1 MSVYLNCI
9 SDGIDVKVPLA
20 EIDKGVEHS
29 EAIVILANIE
39 AFVMELVHS
48 SIVTVKPKEWADKD
62 LWWTKQFVL
71 FDVQKDNS
79 TFQFDFY
86 NWNEMFFVKIGF
98 TIRDVQVY
106 ENILTE
112 SVQHCL

>member
-9 SDGIDVKVPLA
+9 SDGIDVKVPLT

-39 AFVMELVHS
+39 AFVVELVHS
-48 SIVTVKPKEWADKD
+48 SIVTVKPKEWEDKD

-71 FDVQKDNS
+71 SDVHKDNY
-79 TFQFDFY
+79 TFEFD
-86 NWNEMFFVKIGF
+86 
-98 TIRDVQVY
+98 
-106 ENILTE
+106 L
-112 SVQHCL
+112 